1 MCSTCTFSKRKFKDL
16 LPNNV
21 LIYSRDEINKNAKA
35 NSSKT
40 GLVRYQC
47 PVSIPTDTFLF
58 KADNLIR
65 AYYIHIF

>member
-1 MCSTCTFSKRKFKDL
+1 MCSICTFSKRKVKDL

-21 LIYSRDEINKNAKA
+21 FIYNRDKMSKNAKA

-40 GLVRYQC
+40 GLVMY
-47 PVSIPTDTFLF
+47 VSSKYSTDTFLF